1 MHTIPVTYGY
11 ARVSKADDDSKNLE
25 TQLRELRTYGIRD
38 ELILADVGSGQ
49 TMDRPK
55 WNELMGLV
63 RSGDTIVTLFLDRV
77 GRTFNEEVAILADFT
92 GRDIGV
98 ISIRDQVDSRDAQA
112 SQRFFQ
118 RVLLAN
124 AAYQRESTSERIR
137 MGLDRARATGKR
149 IGRPPA
155 LTPEQ
160 VEECRRMA
168 EGGASVRHIA
178 RVLQKSP
185 ATVRK
190 ALQS

>member
-1 MHTIPVTYGY
+1 MAMIPVTYGY

-38 ELILADVGSGQ
+38 ELIFADVGSGQ

-55 WNELMGLV
+55 WNELRGLV
-63 RSGDTIVTLFLDRV
+63 QSGDTIVTLYLDRV

-190 ALQS
+190 ALQG